1 MPVLKF
7 KQERVIE
14 ALGLSLAKALEVL
27 ERLKA
32 EVSVLPDGSV
42 ELEVEV
48 DRPDLY
54 SLEGIARAA
63 RGLLG
68 KETGVPRYELVNTD
82 ILVKADDVPTR
93 PYVVAAVVWNVNVDE
108 AFLEELIQFQEKL
121 HNSHGKNRE
130 WVAIGLHDYDK
141 LPSREIYYRF
151 DDIDYVRFRPLGHDK
166 EMTLRRVLEETE
178 QGIKYGKI
186 SLMGGKH
193 PVLYS
198 GSEVI
203 SVPPVINAELTRIEP
218 GTRNIFIDVTGVHK
232 QLVLN
237 VLKVLVANLA
247 ERGKGRIGLVEI
259 HHGDYIERQ
268 PNLES
273 KQLNVEV
280 ERISEWL
287 GLKLDVTTIVD
298 ALKRARFDAQVFDD
312 NRIRVSVPAYRF
324 DVLGWVDIAEEVA
337 IILGVNSIRP
347 KYPEK
352 MMRGKLLEK
361 RYWERYARLV
371 LAGLG
376 FQELYSYTL
385 VNCEKQSLITG
396 LDKASM
402 IVIANPVSIELDC
415 LRSTL
420 LVGLLEAARINTHST
435 PLRVFEIGDV
445 VTRDRMSDTQT
456 TTRSRIGILYMAYKA
471 GYEDIQAVVYTLLRS
486 LGDEVIEVM
495 PYQGRPFMK
504 GRAARIKSIQGIEGV
519 LGELDPAILE
529 EIGIDYPV
537 AAAELDYTDIR
548 RQ

>member
-1 MPVLKF
+1 
-7 KQERVIE
+7 
-14 ALGLSLAKALEVL
+14 
-27 ERLKA
+27 
-32 EVSVLPDGSV
+32 
-42 ELEVEV
+42 
-48 DRPDLY
+48 
-54 SLEGIARAA
+54 
-63 RGLLG
+63 
-68 KETGVPRYELVNTD
+68 
-82 ILVKADDVPTR
+82 
-93 PYVVAAVVWNVNVDE
+93 
-108 AFLEELIQFQEKL
+108 
-121 HNSHGKNRE
+121 
-130 WVAIGLHDYDK
+130 
-141 LPSREIYYRF
+141 
-151 DDIDYVRFRPLGHDK
+151 
-166 EMTLRRVLEETE
+166 
-178 QGIKYGKI
+178 
-186 SLMGGKH
+186 
-193 PVLYS
+193 
-198 GSEVI
+198 
-203 SVPPVINAELTRIEP
+203 
-218 GTRNIFIDVTGVHK
+218 
-232 QLVLN
+232 
-237 VLKVLVANLA
+237 
-247 ERGKGRIGLVEI
+247 
-259 HHGDYIERQ
+259 
-268 PNLES
+268 
-273 KQLNVEV
+273 
-280 ERISEWL
+280 
-287 GLKLDVTTIVD
+287 
-298 ALKRARFDAQVFDD
+298 
-312 NRIRVSVPAYRF
+312 
-324 DVLGWVDIAEEVA
+324 
-337 IILGVNSIRP
+337 
-347 KYPEK
+347 
-352 MMRGKLLEK
+352 MRGKLLEK

-456 TTRSRIGILYMAYKA
+456 TTRARICILYMAYKA